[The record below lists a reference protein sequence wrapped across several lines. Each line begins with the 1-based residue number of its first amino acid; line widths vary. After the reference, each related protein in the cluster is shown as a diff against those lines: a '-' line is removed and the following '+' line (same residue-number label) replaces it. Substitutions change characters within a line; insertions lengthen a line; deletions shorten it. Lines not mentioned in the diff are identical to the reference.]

1 MRYGVTSGVP
11 VIEKTTL
18 PDTSAIFY
26 VPGPGTLER
35 VPVSTQPS
43 FNFGNP
49 ESIPRPFQGQP
60 PAAHRLYDMLPDG
73 HFLGIITPSQA
84 TGTSAPDEIR
94 VVVNWFEELKAH
106 ARR

>member
-1 MRYGVTSGVP
+1 MLVTGRTGSP
-11 VIEKTTL
+11 HHPIWA